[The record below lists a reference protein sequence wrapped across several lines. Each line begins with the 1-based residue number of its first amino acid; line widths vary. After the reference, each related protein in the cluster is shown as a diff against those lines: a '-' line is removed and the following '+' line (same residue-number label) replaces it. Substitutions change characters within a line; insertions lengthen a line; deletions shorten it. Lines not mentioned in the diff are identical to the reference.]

1 MLPFEKEKITR
12 KVNMKIPLYTYFKNR
27 TLAFSSFINDKAC
40 FGSLLCA
47 FLLVGCGGSS
57 NDNDSVIRPNSVLG
71 VWFGQTSTVED
82 GQEEVVI
89 AVSSEGKTIVFS
101 QASRDTL
108 IAHGDISEDTFT
120 SDDTM
125 LYPGEGMTKHGTM
138 QLTANGDS
146 LEGSA
151 TVSGLTL
158 DFSANKVSA
167 TEDVSLI
174 DIAGNYASSWSGGAY
189 TRSFAIDNEGMISG
203 SDTNG
208 CVYSGSVE
216 QISGIN
222 SLFDITIKA
231 ETCFED
237 FEYKGLLAYGVFPFE
252 YQNSIIERN
261 GIVIATEAS
270 SRAYAFRQFSPQD

>member
-1 MLPFEKEKITR
+1 
-12 KVNMKIPLYTYFKNR
+12 MKIPLYTYFRNR
-27 TLAFSSFINDKAC
+27 TLAISGFINDKTYFA
-40 FGSLLCA
+40 SLVCA

-57 NDNDSVIRPNSVLG
+57 NDNDGVVRPDSMLG
-71 VWFGQTSTVED
+71 VWFGNTSTVEG

-89 AVSSEGKTIVFS
+89 AVSSKGKTIVFS

-108 IAHGDISEDTFT
+108 IAHGDISEGTFT

-125 LYPGEGMTKHGTM
+125 LYPGEGMTRHGTM
-138 QLTANGDS
+138 QLTANGGS

-158 DFSANKVSA
+158 NFSANKVGV
-167 TEDVSLI
+167 TEDASLI
-174 DIAGNYASSWSGGAY
+174 DIAGNYSSSWSDSAY

-216 QISGIN
+216 PISGIS

-231 ETCFED
+231 EVCFED
-237 FEYKGLLAYGVFPFE
+237 FEYEGLLAYGVFPFE
-252 YQNSIIERN
+252 YQNSIVERN
-261 GIVIATEAS
+261 GIVLAAEAS